1 MAERPLLI
9 LPSAENIG
17 PPAGPRGGSKPFVPT
32 RETQAGRIGP
42 SFRRLREALN
52 RGPDHVLELR
62 DDPTA
67 LAPDRVIVFEIA
79 GTVAD
84 FAKAAARIPG
94 LEMMIEYETEAEP

>member
-9 LPSAENIG
+9 LPNAEPIG
-17 PPAGPRGGSKPFVPT
+17 PPRFPGGGAKPIVPPRG
-32 RETQAGRIGP
+32 TQANRIAP
-42 SFRRLREALN
+42 SLTRLREALN
-52 RGPDHVLELR
+52 RGPERVLELR

-84 FAKAAARIPG
+84 FAQAVARVPG
-94 LEMMIEYETEAEP
+94 LELMLE